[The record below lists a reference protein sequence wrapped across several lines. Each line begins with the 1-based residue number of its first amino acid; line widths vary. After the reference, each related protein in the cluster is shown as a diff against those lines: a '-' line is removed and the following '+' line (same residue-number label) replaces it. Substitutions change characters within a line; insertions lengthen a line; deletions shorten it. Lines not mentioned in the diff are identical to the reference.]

1 MSKNANLI
9 LILGSAVVCLSLCLT
24 EGKAA
29 QTFTLSA
36 MLKGTGHGTVTSSPA
51 GIHCGASCS
60 AVFNSDRKVT
70 LTAKA
75 DSKSYFAGWSGGTCS
90 GKGSCIV
97 NMDSDVSVTADFE
110 VQTPSIS
117 IFPDFLDFGDVEIGE
132 KASHVLQVGNT
143 GTGPLKVT
151 VSVQEDNE
159 FRVNMRTFTVN
170 PQKSRNIKFTF
181 KPTAAGVQKALETGS
196 MWLSPVDRTGLED
209 GSTAPW
215 PLDETGDASE
225 APAAGGSRAV
235 NAQASI
241 ASNDSANP
249 DLIVPLTALVRYP
262 AKTCTLV
269 ITYRLQYNE
278 QSVQWTYNE
287 DGSIPL
293 TVADHKKPGHPSYW
307 VVDCNNTANYLGW
320 NCNGDSTWTASGTIT
335 YPPDAP
341 CQQCTWSGNGSNNFD
356 LTGMMQNGQISL
368 ALNPTNPPGQ
378 TNVNCCGVG
387 AIWPL
392 PSIVSGKRTVEI
404 PFRPGGCLS
413 KNVNSDGLT
422 GTMSW
427 CLQF

>member
-60 AVFNSDRKVT
+60 AVFNSGRKVT

-117 IFPDFLDFGDVEIGE
+117 ILPDVLDFGDVEIGE
-132 KASHVLQVGNT
+132 KASHVLQIGNT

-196 MWLSPVDRTGLED
+196 MWLSPIDRTGLED

-215 PLDETGDASE
+215 PLDETRDASE
-225 APAAGGSRAV
+225 APAAGASRAV

-249 DLIVPLTALVRYP
+249 DLIVPLTALVQYP
-262 AKTCTLV
+262 TKTCTL
-269 ITYRLQYNE
+269 IIKYRTQY
-278 QSVQWTYNE
+278 QSASEQWTYNE
-287 DGSIPL
+287 DATIPL
-293 TVADHKKPGHPSYW
+293 TVTDHQKPGYPPSW
-307 VVDCNNTANYLGW
+307 VIDCNNTGNYLGW
-320 NCNGDSTWTASGTIT
+320 NCNGDSTWTESGTAT
-335 YPPDAP
+335 FPQDAS
-341 CQQCTWSGNGSNNFD
+341 CQQCTWSGNGGNNYD
-356 LTGMMQNGQISL
+356 LTGTMQNGQLSL
-368 ALNPTNPPGQ
+368 TLNPTNPDGQ
-378 TNVNCCGVG
+378 LTANCCGNSTT
-387 AIWPL
+387 WPV
-392 PSIVSGKRTVEI
+392 PPIMTGKRTVEI